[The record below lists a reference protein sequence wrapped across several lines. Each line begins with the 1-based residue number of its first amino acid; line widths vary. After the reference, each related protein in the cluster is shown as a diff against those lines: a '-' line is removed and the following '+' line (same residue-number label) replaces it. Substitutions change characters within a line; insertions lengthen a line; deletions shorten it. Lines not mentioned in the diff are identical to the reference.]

1 MVIVEL
7 VFHWPPT
14 FSVRYLNA
22 ESAINPLNLK
32 FQNTQLL
39 CYMALK
45 VTSLASEF
53 YFHSQEV

>member
-1 MVIVEL
+1 MEL
-7 VFHWPPT
+7 AFHWPPT